1 MRLPPASPSIWRG
14 QSGTGDGIG
23 IRPSRLLARQPATHA
38 YVPWLELWIVANCLI
53 FDNMFCCPCEGS
65 PNGLCC
71 YASKVPT
78 DTGFT
83 ARLG

>member
-1 MRLPPASPSIWRG
+1 MRLPPTSPSVGRG
-14 QSGTGDGIG
+14 RPGNGTGRG
-23 IRPSRLLARQPATHA
+23 IRPSRLVARPPATHA

-71 YASKVPT
+71 YDSNVPSG
-78 DTGFT
+78 TGFT
-83 ARLG
+83 SRLG